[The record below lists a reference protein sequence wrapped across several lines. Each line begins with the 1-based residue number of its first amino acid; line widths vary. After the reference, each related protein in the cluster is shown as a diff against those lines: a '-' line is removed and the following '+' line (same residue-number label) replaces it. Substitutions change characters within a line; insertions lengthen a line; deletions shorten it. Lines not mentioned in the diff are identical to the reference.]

1 MKRTA
6 LRRQSAHR
14 RVEQAIRRAIVDE
27 LGDQPCHIRAFNVCT
42 GQAEA
47 LHELVGAAQGG
58 SRIDRRNIVPACNR
72 CNVHVED
79 QPKLA
84 VLSGWKVPR
93 RDARAG
99 DRGLLPAV
107 PSPLSVAAIQ
117 GRNADA

>member
-1 MKRTA
+1 MRA
-6 LRRQSAHR
+6 QSAKR
-14 RVEQAIRRAIVDE
+14 RREQAIRRAIVDE
-27 LGDQPCHIRAFNVCT
+27 LGDQPCRIRAFNVCT

-47 LHELVGAAQGG
+47 LHELVGSAQGG

-93 RDARAG
+93 RDSTPG
-99 DRGLLPAV
+99 DRGLVPAV

-117 GRNADA
+117 GRRTPDSTP